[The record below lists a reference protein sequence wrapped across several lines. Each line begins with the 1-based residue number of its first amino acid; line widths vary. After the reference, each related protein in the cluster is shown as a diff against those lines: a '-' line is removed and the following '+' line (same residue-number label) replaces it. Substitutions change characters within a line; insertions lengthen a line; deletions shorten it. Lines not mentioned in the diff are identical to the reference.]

1 MNTNQVFFFV
11 DYYFLWYTNK
21 RKERMINLPKLARL
35 NEETYEN
42 YLKKHKKAHFLQS
55 YSWGEL
61 SKIKKNLTPYYLGLV
76 DDQKNILGTAL
87 LLQKHLPMNYCYFY
101 CPRGYVIDYEN
112 EELLEN
118 MTKEII
124 KFAKSK
130 KAIFVKID
138 PDLIYKSYNYLDE
151 ETPLP
156 YDTDK
161 IFENLKKLGY
171 KHLGFTKNFETMQP
185 RYSFRIDLNQS
196 LEEIEE
202 HFSKTTKQR
211 IAKAKKLDTYVE
223 IGTEKDLKDFYHLMT
238 LTETRKDF
246 VSYNEDY
253 YNTLYDIFNGSKNGK
268 ATLFLGKV
276 DIDRTIKKIKENLK
290 NVNNQISILPIDNL
304 SKSAKN
310 KLKEL
315 TKQKENCNKE
325 IEKFENYKKEYGNN
339 LTLSAHMIVEYAD
352 KAWVLYAGNHN
363 ILTETYVNYY
373 TYEEHIKYCKEKGLK
388 IYDQFGTIGDL
399 SKDNPRLGLHE
410 FKKKFGGNYIEFLG
424 EFDYITNKL
433 MYLIF
438 TKLVPFYR
446 KMIRNK
452 SKKEIENEVKKNN

>member
-1 MNTNQVFFFV
+1 MT
-11 DYYFLWYTNK
+11 
-21 RKERMINLPKLARL
+21 KLVRL
-35 NEETYEN
+35 NEEKYEN
-42 YLKKHKKAHFLQS
+42 FLKKQKKSHFLQS
-55 YSWGEL
+55 YAWGQL
-61 SKIKKNLTPYYLGLV
+61 SKVKKNLTPHYLGLI
-76 DDQKNILGTAL
+76 DEEENILATAL
-87 LLQKHLPMNYCYFY
+87 ILEKHLPLNYSYFY

-112 EELLEN
+112 KELLTT

-138 PDLIYKSYNYLDE
+138 PDLIYKDYNYQNE
-151 ETPLP
+151 EQKLP
-156 YDTDK
+156 YDINK
-161 IFENLKKLGY
+161 IFETLKSLGY
-171 KHLGFTKNFETMQP
+171 KHQGFTKNFETMQP
-185 RYSFRIDLNQS
+185 RYTFRIDLNQS
-196 LEEIEE
+196 LEEIEN

-223 IGTEKDLKDFYHLMT
+223 IGNEEDIKEFYHLMM

-253 YNTLYDIFNGSKNGK
+253 YKTLYDIFNGGQNSK

-276 DIDRTIKKIKENLK
+276 DIDKKKKKIKDNLK
-290 NVNNQISILPIDNL
+290 AINNQISILPIDNL

-315 TKQKENCNKE
+315 TRQKENCNKE
-325 IEKFENYKKEYGNN
+325 IEKYKKYKKDYGNN

-373 TYEEHIKYCKEKGLK
+373 TYEQHIKYCKEKGLK
-388 IYDQFGTIGDL
+388 VYDQFGTIGDL
-399 SKDNPRLGLHE
+399 SKDNPRYGLHE
-410 FKKKFGGNYIEFLG
+410 FKRKFGGDYVEFLG
-424 EFDYITNKL
+424 EFDYITNKP
-433 MYLIF
+433 MYFIF

-446 KMIRNK
+446 KIIRNK
-452 SKKEIENEVKKNN
+452 SKKVIENEVKNTNERGV

>member
-1 MNTNQVFFFV
+1 MA
-11 DYYFLWYTNK
+11 
-21 RKERMINLPKLARL
+21 KLVRL
-35 NEETYEN
+35 SEDRYEN
-42 YLKKHKKAHFLQS
+42 YLKNQPKAHFLQS
-55 YSWGEL
+55 YAWGQL
-61 SKIKKNLTPYYLGLV
+61 SKIKKNLTPYYLGLI
-76 DDQKNILGTAL
+76 DENKNILATAL
-87 LLQKHLPMNYCYFY
+87 LLQKHLPMNYCYIY
-101 CPRGYVIDYEN
+101 CPRGYIINYED
-112 EELLEN
+112 EKLLAT

-138 PDLIYKSYNYLDE
+138 PDLIYKDINYLE
-151 ETPLP
+151 EEKPLP
-156 YDTDK
+156 YDTNK
-161 IFENLKKLGY
+161 IFETLKKLGY

-185 RYSFRIDLNQS
+185 RYTFRIDLEQS
-196 LEEIEE
+196 LEEIEN

-223 IGTEKDLKDFYHLMT
+223 IGSEKDLKEFYHLMT

-253 YNTLYDIFNGSKNGK
+253 YSTLYDIFNGSQNTK

-276 DIDRTIKKIKENLK
+276 DIDRTIKAISENLK
-290 NVNNQISILPIDNL
+290 KVNNQISILPIDNL

-315 TKQKENCNKE
+315 TKQKENYQKE
-325 IEKFENYKKEYGNN
+325 IEKFENYKQEYGNN
-339 LTLSAHMIVEYAD
+339 LTLSAHMIVEYMD

-373 TYEEHIKYCKEKGLK
+373 TYEEHIKYCKEKGIK
-388 IYDQFGTIGDL
+388 MYDQFGTIGDL
-399 SKDNPRLGLHE
+399 NKENPRYGLHE
-410 FKKKFGGNYIEFLG
+410 FKKKFGGDYIEFLG
-424 EFDYITNKL
+424 EFDYVTNKP
-433 MYLIF
+433 MYFIF

-446 KMIRNK
+446 KIIRNR
-452 SKKEIENEVKKNN
+452 SKKEIENEVKNNNERGI